1 MIHALIGEII
11 SVEATEVVLRT
22 QSSIEFILTVSHQ
35 TSSQLSQL
43 TGERKR
49 DVRILTWMHHRDDIM
64 ALYGFSDEQE
74 RLLFLELIK
83 VSGIGP
89 RQAMKILGGV
99 QVKAFIEA
107 LDAQDL
113 VFLSSIPGI
122 GPKTSQKIVLAL
134 RDTAVLDFPTK
145 RATVSGFDHT
155 YRELIVAL
163 SDMGYDKPT
172 ISRELGI
179 AIEENQSTIEKLN
192 LHEAEEFL
200 FKVLLKRLG

>member
-134 RDTAVLDFPTK
+134 RDTAVLDSPTK